1 MNQMQLTRTKRLKIS
16 LFINY
21 LIHGIAL
28 TILAQNITQL
38 SAVWQ
43 KLLVTATYV
52 LSGTG
57 IGRLIAYVIL
67 GYLSDKVGRK
77 NILIF
82 GMISYLVFFIAT
94 PINQSLSLAYY
105 LAIIAGISNS
115 ALDSATYP
123 IFADLKNDQSD
134 STNSILI
141 KSCMSIGEFLLPL
154 IVVSLH
160 SSNQWFGWSFF
171 IPAIILIINLIN
183 LLMIKFPN
191 KKTDENKE
199 ELKQNQISKSKKVIL
214 TTLFIIFGYTSMA
227 LMLSFIQW
235 ITLFANNA
243 LHYNLWISHL
253 LLSSYSLGSIAGS
266 ISMFFILKKQVKRI
280 RLMLLIN
287 LVAGVMITGIF
298 LIHNPIISI
307 ICSFIFGFTAASGVM
322 QMGLEEL
329 LLNFNQRKGL
339 MTGIFFM
346 SGSVA
351 SFTVPIITGKLTSIS
366 LNSVMIFTLIINLI
380 SILTIFTASL
390 IRTAQQNELNQA
402 RKNINQIDQKLA
414 KLIDL
419 RFQEV
424 KKVSNYKKMNHLDI
438 LDEAR
443 EEAVLNGLHHKF
455 SKSKINRHLENIF
468 KNIMFESKEFQKNN
482 QH

>member
-1 MNQMQLTRTKRLKIS
+1 MNTLQITNQKRLKIS

-38 SAVWQ
+38 SEIWQ
-43 KLLVTATYV
+43 KPLITATYV

-57 IGRLIAYVIL
+57 IGRLIAYIIL

-82 GMISYLVFFIAT
+82 GMISYLIFFIAT
-94 PINQSLSLAYY
+94 PINQSITVAYF

-123 IFADLKNDQSD
+123 LFSDLKNDKSG

-154 IVVSLH
+154 FVVSLH
-160 SSNQWFGWSFF
+160 STHQWFGLSFM
-171 IPAIILIINLIN
+171 IPAIILLINLIN
-183 LLMIKFPN
+183 VSMLKFPT
-191 KKTDENKE
+191 KKE
-199 ELKQNQISKSKKVIL
+199 EQAHKDAEQIKLSKTKKITL
-214 TTLFIIFGYTSMA
+214 TILFIIFGYTSMA

-235 ITLFANNA
+235 ITLFASNV

-253 LLSSYSLGSIAGS
+253 LLSAYSLGSIAGS
-266 ISMFFILKKQVKRI
+266 ISMFFILKKSINRKN
-280 RLMLLIN
+280 LMLLIN
-287 LVAGVMITGIF
+287 VVAGIMITGIF

-307 ICSFIFGFTAASGVM
+307 ICSFGFGFTAASGVM

-329 LLNFNQRKGL
+329 LTNFSHRKGL

-346 SGSVA
+346 AGSIA
-351 SFTVPIITGKLTSIS
+351 SFTVPIITGKLTTIN
-366 LNSVMIFTLIINLI
+366 LNSVMIFALVINLI
-380 SILTIFTASL
+380 SIIVILIASL
-390 IRTAQQNELNQA
+390 IKTTNQNELQQA
-402 RKNINQIDQKLA
+402 RSNINLIDQKIA
-414 KLIDL
+414 KLIDQ
-419 RFQEV
+419 RFTEV
-424 KKVSNYKKMNHLDI
+424 QKVSDYKQHHQLPI
-438 LDEAR
+438 LDTTR
-443 EEAVLNGLHHKF
+443 EKEVLASLHFKISESKF
-455 SKSKINRHLENIF
+455 NQYLENIF
-468 KNIMFESKEFQKNN
+468 KNIMSEAKKFQKNN
-482 QH
+482 QN